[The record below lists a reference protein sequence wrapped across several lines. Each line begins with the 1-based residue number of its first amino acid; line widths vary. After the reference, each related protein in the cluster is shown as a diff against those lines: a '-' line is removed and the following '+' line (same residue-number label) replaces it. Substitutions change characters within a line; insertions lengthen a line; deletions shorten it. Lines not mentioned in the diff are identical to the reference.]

1 MCPGKRPEQ
10 PSPDVLHYKDK
21 ELVSSLL
28 LQLNLLRQERV
39 LTDVVLCSGDKELA
53 CHRSVLASSSP
64 YFRAMFCSGFRES
77 GQPRVVL
84 GGVPP
89 EALSAV
95 VDYVYTGAASIT
107 AELALPLMRAASLLQ
122 YGRLF
127 EACSAFLQTQTGADN
142 YLGMLRLAEALHCGS
157 LRERAREVTA
167 RCFPAVAASDDF
179 AEISQ
184 AELADVLGDD
194 RLCAGEE
201 QVFET
206 MVAWVRHNAP
216 ARGAALHALFRK
228 LRLRHV
234 HPTYLFQFVAGEPLV
249 RASPPCQELIDA
261 VQRLLFSVGAAPSC
275 PSAIDDLWDSPRRE
289 ACREAL
295 VLVGGRKNGQQ
306 TSREALLFDEV
317 TQQWQSLAKLPV
329 RLYRASY
336 ACVQGVLYVLG
347 GLVVSTGSRVG
358 TPTDAVYTLSLKT
371 NQWRAAE
378 PMLAPHYAHQ
388 SVSHMHFLFTLGGLA
403 ADGQLSATIERYNT
417 MFNQWEDM
425 APMPSAVLHPAV
437 AAHDQRIYV
446 IGGEDA
452 EQNPVRMIQVYHMAR
467 NLWCK
472 IETRM
477 VKNVCAPAAVVD
489 DKIYIV
495 GGYTRR
501 TIAYD
506 TKANKFVKCASIK
519 DRRMHHSATAINN
532 KLYVTGGRYI
542 NNHDVIKD
550 SDGFDCYDPES
561 DAWSSKGK
569 LPYRLFDH
577 GSVPL
582 VGVSSKSFPS

>member
-1 MCPGKRPEQ
+1 MCPGKRMEQ

-28 LQLNLLRQERV
+28 LQLNHLRKERI
-39 LTDVVLCSGDKELA
+39 LTDVVLCCGDTELA
-53 CHRSVLASSSP
+53 CHRNVLVSSSP
-64 YFRAMFCSGFRES
+64 YFHAMFCSSFQES
-77 GQPRVVL
+77 VQPRVVL
-84 GGVPP
+84 RGMPP
-89 EALSAV
+89 EVLSTV
-95 VDYVYTGAASIT
+95 VDYVYTGAANIT
-107 AELALPLMRAASLLQ
+107 ADLALPLMQAASMLQ

-127 EACSAFLQTQTGADN
+127 EACSAFLQTQLGAENCLD
-142 YLGMLRLAEALHCGS
+142 MLRLAEALHCGS

-179 AEISQ
+179 PEISL
-184 AELADVLGDD
+184 AELTDVLGDD

-206 MVAWVRHNAP
+206 VLAWVRHNAP
-216 ARGAALHALFRK
+216 ARSGALHGLFSK

-234 HPTYLFQFVAGEPLV
+234 HPTYLVQFMAGEPLV
-249 RASPPCQELIDA
+249 RASPLCLELIEA
-261 VQRLLFSVGAAPSC
+261 AQRLLFSIGAAPC
-275 PSAIDDLWDSPRRE
+275 PSVIDDMWDSPRRE
-289 ACREAL
+289 ACHEAL

-358 TPTDAVYTLSLKT
+358 TPSDAVYTLSLKT

-403 ADGQLSATIERYNT
+403 VDGQLSGTVERYNT
-417 MFNQWEDM
+417 MFNQWETM
-425 APMPSAVLHPAV
+425 APMPSPVLHPAV

-477 VKNVCAPAAVVD
+477 VKNVCAPAAVID

-506 TKANKFVKCASIK
+506 TKANRFVKCESMK

-582 VGVSSKSFPS
+582 IGVSAGKSFTS